1 MAWDLISLLPT
12 NSAMEKKIQ
21 HFYVNTEGVNWNELV
36 NPKSTF
42 SLLYSLRIIKASLT
56 ADEASFDTS
65 VPSPSSKIPPI
76 SLLFLT

>member
-21 HFYVNTEGVNWNELV
+21 HFHVNTEGVNWNELV

-42 SLLYSLRIIKASLT
+42 SLLYSLRIIKAALT
-56 ADEASFDTS
+56 ADEASFETS
-65 VPSPSSKIPPI
+65 VPSPPPKFLQSH
-76 SLLFLT
+76 SLFC